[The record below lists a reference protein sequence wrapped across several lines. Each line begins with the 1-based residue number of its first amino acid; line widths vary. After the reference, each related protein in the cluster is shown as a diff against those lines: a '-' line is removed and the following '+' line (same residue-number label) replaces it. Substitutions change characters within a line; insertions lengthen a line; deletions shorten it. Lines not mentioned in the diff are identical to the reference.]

1 MLAALDLA
9 TRVAIGIGLL
19 LATGWLAAYALEVVL
34 RRRGSVW
41 RLAPERRRRRVA
53 ETWLVAVLLAI
64 AIGAPIGGLGG
75 CLGLPAWLGILAAV
89 LAAFWA
95 TWRVAS
101 DFRQMLALGEAL
113 LGGHPAEADLP
124 PLPEQPPE
132 AGGRRIVILCDG
144 TGNRPPDAQD
154 PAATNVW
161 KIGQALA
168 EDEAQTIWYDPGVA
182 TGTSRPARAAA
193 SLELWA
199 GRLWLSPLA
208 TALGLAGRLRTAWEG
223 LTGTGIGAN
232 ILEGYSEIARQYRP
246 GDRIYIFGFSRG
258 AYTARAIAGAIRC
271 CGLLKPSN
279 LRYAPALMALYRAR
293 LGHTRQG
300 RSTGVPVQPGFV
312 HQPVPIEML
321 GVFDTVASLG
331 APLWGWWF
339 NPRGIRNRALNT
351 SPMPNCRHV
360 YHALAMDER
369 RATFFPTLFWSP
381 GGTRSGWTATLE
393 QVWFRGAHADIG
405 GGYPETGLS
414 DITLGWMLERAQ
426 RHGLMLRPDAFA
438 TLKPDPMARL
448 HDETAR
454 RPSWSWLGTWPRW
467 AMVLPDPASTGAGIV
482 VHASVFERAR
492 RIREETGRHDLHDL
506 QPGETVILLAEAQ
519 RQWDRTG
526 LVLRGGRDG
535 AVFYRLRWRGGAWR
549 DAACPPCGPSGNRD
563 GEHRGDPRWR
573 ARWRRRVRDAPWM
586 TLCATIAA
594 PRRWPLRELPIR
606 LALAYLFLRDPRLL
620 LNQVAPIGGSLEK
633 PGDSLLIRSERPAGL
648 LHLFAND
655 LWQAFANNSGELEF
669 ELTRLEADPAGPEP
683 LWFLPE
689 NGRWQ
694 LFSDAA
700 RPRISARTIP
710 AARGD
715 AATASPAGTAAA
727 G

>member
-9 TRVAIGIGLL
+9 SRVAIGVGLL

-41 RLAPERRRRRVA
+41 RLLPERRPRRVT
-53 ETWLVAVLLAI
+53 ETWLVAVLLAA

-75 CLGLPAWLGILAAV
+75 CLGLPVWLGILAAV

-95 TWRVAS
+95 TWRVAN

-113 LGGHPAEADLP
+113 LGGHLAEADLP
-124 PLPEQPPE
+124 PLPDHPPK
-132 AGGRRIVILCDG
+132 ATGRRIVILCDG
-144 TGNRPPDAQD
+144 TGNRQPDAHD

-161 KIGQALA
+161 KIGQALV
-168 EDEAQTIWYDPGVA
+168 EDETQTLWYDPGVA
-182 TGTSRPARAAA
+182 TGTSRPAKVAA
-193 SLELWA
+193 SLERWA

-223 LTGTGIGAN
+223 LTGTGIGDN
-232 ILEGYSEIARQYRP
+232 ILDGYSEIARQYRP

-271 CGLLKPSN
+271 CGLLKASN

-293 LGHTRQG
+293 LGRG
-300 RSTGVPVQPGFV
+300 TGVPAQPEFV
-312 HQPVPIEML
+312 HRQVPIEML

-369 RATFFPTLFWSP
+369 RATFFPTLFWRA
-381 GGTRSGWTATLE
+381 GGTRSGWTETLE
-393 QVWFRGAHADIG
+393 QVWFRGAHGDIG

-414 DITLGWMLERAQ
+414 DITLGWMLERAA
-426 RHGLMLRPDAFA
+426 RHGLALRPGALIP
-438 TLKPDPMARL
+438 LKPDPMARL
-448 HDETAR
+448 HDETAT

-467 AMVLPDPASTGAGIV
+467 AMVLPGVASTGAGIV

-492 RIREETGRHDLHDL
+492 LIREETGRHDLHDL
-506 QPGETVILLAEAQ
+506 QPGETVSFRAEAQ

-526 LVLRGGRDG
+526 LVLRGGQDG
-535 AVFYRLRWRGGAWR
+535 PIFYRLRWRGGAWR
-549 DAACPPCGPSGNRD
+549 DAACPPCGPAGNLD
-563 GEHRGDPRWR
+563 GEREGDPRRR

-586 TLCATIAA
+586 TLCATIAG
-594 PRRWPLRELPIR
+594 PRRWPLRELPIK

-620 LNQVAPIGGSLEK
+620 LNQVAPLGSSLMQ

-648 LHLFAND
+648 LYLFAND
-655 LWQAFANNSGELEF
+655 LWQTYANNSGELEL
-669 ELTRLEADPAGPEP
+669 ELTRLEADPASQEP
-683 LWFLPE
+683 LWLLPRS
-689 NGRWQ
+689 GRWQ
-694 LFSDAA
+694 LLSGGA
-700 RPRISARTIP
+700 RPRIP
-710 AARGD
+710 ADDPDVALD
-715 AATASPAGTAAA
+715 MPTASPAGTAGA